1 MAIKAHNA
9 GSLSFTEIVA
19 EWGGSTPH
27 GLDEYHSGES
37 LVYAG
42 ATGAPGGTTTT
53 IPSSGTISFSNF
65 YGSAAFVNSPG
76 NVVTITTP
84 GTTTATVPA
93 GANTLYVIR
102 AVGAGGEGLNGLGY
116 DRCGAESSG
125 PGGGAGAHIKSHFF
139 AVSAGETITFT
150 VGAGGSGIASNS
162 SYSSDSGY
170 SAGNLTGFGIVW
182 GDSSDADD
190 GEATTISAS
199 STGALVTVNGGQ
211 GATNDGQGVVANGAI
226 RGQGVGVGGTVGTVA
241 TPRSSGSYVVSGST
255 INITSITG
263 VNTSA
268 AGGDGTGGNA
278 TNNQPGNHFGGDNSN
293 GAGGS
298 GGDSIANSGGAG
310 AASGSTAGG
319 SDGAFGSGGGGGAAL
334 GNISHSLGGEGGD
347 GMIEY
352 WFLQVN

>member
-65 YGSAAFVNSPG
+65 YGSEAFVNSPG

-93 GANTLYVIR
+93 GANTLYIIR

-116 DRCGAESSG
+116 DRAGSESSG

-162 SYSSDSGY
+162 SYSSDRGY
-170 SAGNLTGFGIVW
+170 GNPRFSTGFGILW

-199 STGALVTVNGGQ
+199 STGDLVTVNGGQ
-211 GATNDGQGVVANGAI
+211 GATNDGQGQVQGPL

-255 INITSITG
+255 IDITG
-263 VNTSA
+263 ITDFNTSA

-278 TNNQPGNHFGGDNSN
+278 TNNQPGNHFAGDNSN

-310 AASGSTAGG
+310 DTSGSTAGG

-334 GNISHSLGGEGGD
+334 GSQAHSLGGEGGD